1 MSGVFGIERA
11 RVGWWLVALALFAIL
26 ALFVRRFVGMFVL
39 GLFIYYGTR
48 PLHRRLLDRYSR
60 GTAAITTL
68 LAIVVPVLALFGYAV
83 FVAFGQLTTL
93 LGQAA
98 TRRLPAGIP
107 SLATLAQD
115 PRAFASRIGTVD
127 NLGQGFS
134 AAMGAFGA
142 VSEVLLT
149 ISLALGVVFFLLR
162 DGDRL
167 EQWFR
172 SQVAGE
178 ESVAYAFLTA
188 VDADLEAVYFGNVL
202 TVGLVMAVS
211 VVFYHVYVFLAP
223 DALSLPVP
231 TLLALLTGLATF
243 IPLIVGKI
251 VYVPVAAYLAI
262 AAVRVRPS
270 LLWIPAVF
278 LAAAFL
284 LLDIIPQTVVRPYIS
299 GRTLHTGLVMFSY
312 ILGATFFGWYGL
324 FLGPLIA
331 VLLVQFAN
339 VIFPQL
345 LHGHPIT
352 TRTSTGM
359 SIGSE
364 PDE

>member
-1 MSGVFGIERA
+1 MSGVFGVERA
-11 RVGWWLVALALFAIL
+11 RIGWWVVAIALFTIL
-26 ALFVRRFVGMFVL
+26 ALFVRRFVGTFVL

-60 GTAAITTL
+60 GAAAITTL
-68 LAIVVPVLALFGYAV
+68 LTIVVPVLALFGYAA
-83 FVAFGQLTTL
+83 FVAFGQLTTF
-93 LGQAA
+93 LGRTA
-98 TRRLPAGIP
+98 TQRLPGGLP
-107 SLATLAQD
+107 SLATLAQN
-115 PRAFASRIGTVD
+115 PRQFVSRLREVND
-127 NLGQGFS
+127 LGQGFN
-134 AAMGAFGA
+134 AAVAA
-142 VSEVLLT
+142 LSVVSEVLLT
-149 ISLALGVVFFLLR
+149 VSLALGVVFFLLR

-167 EQWFR
+167 ERWFR

-178 ESVAYAFLTA
+178 ESVGYAYLIG
-188 VDADLEAVYFGNVL
+188 VDSDLEAVYFGNVL
-202 TVGLVMAVS
+202 TVGLVTLVS
-211 VVFYHVYVFLAP
+211 IVFYHIYVFLAP
-223 DALSLPVP
+223 SALSLPVP

-262 AAVRVRPS
+262 TAARVRPG

-278 LAAAFL
+278 LVAAFL
-284 LLDIIPQTVVRPYIS
+284 LLDIIPQTVLRPYIS
-299 GRTLHTGLVMFSY
+299 GRTLHTGLVMFAY

-331 VLLVQFAN
+331 VLVVQFAK

-352 TRTSTGM
+352 TRTSTGV